1 MSAEE
6 AVSLMQGIA
15 DRRHSPKMSTSRNV
29 PAPAHPQQQHQ
40 QQLQEDHR
48 ELNFVPDN
56 SCCFCLTLRSGTGII
71 AGLNCL
77 FYLGTVVW
85 YLSTSSLDLGGIRDG
100 DIISSLD
107 ISIFS
112 ICVVMI
118 MVSILLMVSSIRQVP
133 CQTLPWLCANTVII
147 IMAMIMIIYTI
158 LFGMSTFK
166 WTYSEYV
173 TMLSVMGF
181 LTGATLFCWIVVFTF
196 RKNLL
201 MVAKYSLAPTA
212 QSTGLSNGSQD
223 SSKCPSTSPSAP
235 PPAYSDIDT
244 SSWKPSPEASSAG
257 AEPKDEPG
265 PPGYEDV
272 VGQQLQ
278 QVQQPQQ
285 VQPVQRKKSLTNHH
299 V

>member
-6 AVSLMQGIA
+6 AVSLIQGIE
-15 DRRHSPKMSTSRNV
+15 DRRQQPKMSSSTPRNV
-29 PAPAHPQQQHQ
+29 QAQPQEQHQ
-40 QQLQEDHR
+40 QQPQEDLR
-48 ELNFVPDN
+48 EMRFVPDN

-118 MVSILLMVSSIRQVP
+118 LVSILLMVSSIRQVP

-166 WTYSEYV
+166 WNYSEYV

-201 MVAKYSLAPTA
+201 MVAKYSLAPNA

-223 SSKCPSTSPSAP
+223 NTKCPSTNSPSAP

-244 SSWKPSPEASSAG
+244 SSWKPSPEASASG

-272 VGQQLQ
+272 VGN
-278 QVQQPQQ
+278 QPQKVQ
-285 VQPVQRKKSLTNHH
+285 QPVQRKKSLTNHH